1 MVSVDDIR
9 NKTFQTVRFRE
20 GYDVD
25 EVDDFLDEV
34 IDRMKA
40 GNPMTAAELA
50 ARTFQ
55 TVRFKEGYDVAEVDG
70 FLDEL
75 AHGVTTDDK
84 TADGETAG
92 SGAGA
97 RPSASGSDGNPFSNN
112 SPFSGDEAQIPW

>member
-34 IDRMKA
+34 IARLKA
-40 GNPMTAAELA
+40 GNPMTATELA

-75 AHGVTTDDK
+75 AHGVTTDG
-84 TADGETAG
+84 TTAG

-97 RPSASGSDGNPFSNN
+97 RSSTSGSGGNTFSNN